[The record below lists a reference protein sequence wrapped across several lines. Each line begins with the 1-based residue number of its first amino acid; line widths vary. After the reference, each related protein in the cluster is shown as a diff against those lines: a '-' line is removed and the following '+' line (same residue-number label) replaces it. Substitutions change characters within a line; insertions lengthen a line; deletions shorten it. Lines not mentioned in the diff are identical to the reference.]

1 MKKEEEIVLSGE
13 NPSKYNL
20 RTEGPKR
27 RLKALMC
34 KRQARQNTEKRDH
47 LFLGFSE
54 VLLKAACWTWKEW
67 HQKQGLSTFN
77 ISGNVTAPPQPV
89 QKVAIAPKGVY

>member
-1 MKKEEEIVLSGE
+1 MEEGIVLSGE

-27 RLKALMC
+27 SLKALVC
-34 KRQARQNTEKRDH
+34 KRQAGQNKKKKDH
-47 LFLGFSE
+47 LVLGISE

-77 ISGNVTAPPQPV
+77 ISGNVTVPSPQPL
-89 QKVAIAPKGVY
+89 QKVAIAPKVFI